1 MEPEPTRTVITSPD
15 VLTWVGSVVPR
26 RTNPSILTDT
36 EPRLLI
42 IDSLNLEQVE
52 PVEPDHEPRTVI
64 IFIVFHDL
72 WNQVEPVEPA
82 TRPS

>member
-1 MEPEPTRTVITSPD
+1 VEPEPTLTVITSPD
-15 VLTWVGSVVPR
+15 VLTLVGSVVPR

-42 IDSLNLEQVE
+42 IDSFNLEQVE

-64 IFIVFHDL
+64 TFIVFHIL
-72 WNQVEPVEPA
+72 WNHVEPVEPA